1 MPNYNVNYAF
11 NIPDAVKNQRK
22 YKKEIQS
29 VKITDSLIN
38 FAKKLM
44 IKG

>member
-1 MPNYNVNYAF
+1 MASYNFNNAF
-11 NIPDAVKNQRK
+11 NIPEAVKKQRK